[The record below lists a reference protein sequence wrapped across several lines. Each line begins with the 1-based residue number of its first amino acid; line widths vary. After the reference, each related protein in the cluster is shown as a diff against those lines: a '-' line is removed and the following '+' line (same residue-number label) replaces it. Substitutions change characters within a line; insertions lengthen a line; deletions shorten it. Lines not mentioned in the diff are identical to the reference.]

1 MDTWAFHYAK
11 SKIDYLA
18 RNWKWFLKWAGPKS
32 WMNKNSFKN
41 PFIRKIMRTVLS
53 FVTDLWHNTQFW
65 MFTALQ
71 ILIAWNVPN
80 VLAIREIVDMP
91 HWGNVVIW
99 VLIQKMLFG
108 GSFEAGFNWLKNG
121 KPKEGSGE
129 SLSISALA
137 IDRGGDDYLC
147 ENCGDQMTPGE
158 FGRNGGWCRPCIMN
172 EISQN
177 HQS

>member
-32 WMNKNSFKN
+32 WMNKNNFKN